1 MAWYATHHTGVLG
14 VVRKQVHGTLPGKLQ
29 STEEISGGIMNNVT
43 IFTLWCKY
51 FPIQYTELQ
60 WIAYTEFR
68 SWIREQFLG
77 STRPCVLFKNC

>member
-1 MAWYATHHTGVLG
+1 
-14 VVRKQVHGTLPGKLQ
+14 
-29 STEEISGGIMNNVT
+29 MNNVT

-51 FPIQYTELQ
+51 FPIQYTERQ

-77 STRPCVLFKNC
+77 STSPRVLFKEL